1 MPETVNPGQE
11 CVLWLVRHGQ
21 TDWNLQGR
29 YQGHADPPLNAVGLA
44 EAARAAQELSR
55 PEVVKLDAIFCSD
68 LLRAVQ
74 TAEQIAAATGLT
86 CFVDPRL
93 REVNLGVWEG
103 MLSTDIKQNF
113 PAEIEARRRDPVGYR
128 PPGGETLGEVA
139 GRIFQAVDEITAQYP
154 GGQVAVVSHGL
165 ALAVLIARA
174 QGVEPGR
181 AYELIPPNAVP
192 QKVIWTPDGVQ
203 TNEGSSPPPGK
214 A

>member
-44 EAARAAQELSR
+44 EAAHAAQELS
-55 PEVVKLDAIFCSD
+55 KLNLDALFCSD

-74 TAEQIAAATGLT
+74 TAEQIAAATGLP

-93 REVNLGVWEG
+93 REVNLGGWEG

-139 GRIFQAVDEITAQYP
+139 GWIFQALDEITALYP

-174 QGVEPGR
+174 HGMEPGC

-192 QKVIWTPDGVQ
+192 QPVIWSPDGVHTIESQ
-203 TNEGSSPPPGK
+203 SPSSGK
-214 A
+214 P

>member
-1 MPETVNPGQE
+1 LAETAILGRK
-11 CVLWLVRHGQ
+11 CTLWLVRHGQ

-29 YQGHADPPLNAVGLA
+29 YQGHADPPLNEVGLE
-44 EAARAAQELSR
+44 EAARAAQELTKL
-55 PEVVKLDAIFCSD
+55 KLDALFCSD

-74 TAEQIAAATGLT
+74 TAEQIAAATGLP

-93 REVNLGVWEG
+93 REVNLGGWEG

-139 GRIFQAVDEITAQYP
+139 GRIFQAVDEIAMLYP

-174 QGVEPGR
+174 HGMEPGR

-192 QKVIWTPDGVQ
+192 QPVIWTPDGVHTIESQ
-203 TNEGSSPPPGK
+203 FPPPGK